1 VSGQILQQH
10 FLVPIQE
17 FRTQR
22 ADTIY
27 FAVRFKDLTNT
38 SLSWD
43 AEEKASVKQMRAALI
58 YSMELVPFYS
68 FWTMMFGLP
77 TKVNVTKA
85 ADEIAS
91 KPRAVVANG
100 TNIAEAIVTLLGG
113 KVVAR

>member
-1 VSGQILQQH
+1 M
-10 FLVPIQE
+10 
-17 FRTQR
+17 
-22 ADTIY
+22 Y

-43 AEEKASVKQMRAALI
+43 AEEKASVKQMMAALI

-77 TKVNVTKA
+77 AKVNVTKA
-85 ADEIAS
+85 ADEIAKLASIVSS
-91 KPRAVVANG
+91 KSGAVVANG